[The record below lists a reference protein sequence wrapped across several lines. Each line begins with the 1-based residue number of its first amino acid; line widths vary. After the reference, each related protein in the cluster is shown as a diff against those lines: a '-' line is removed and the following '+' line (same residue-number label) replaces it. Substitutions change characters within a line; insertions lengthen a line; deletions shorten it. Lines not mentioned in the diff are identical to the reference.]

1 MVGWFVVWSL
11 GLLVSSLT
19 VLLIS
24 WRKRFCLV
32 GWMDSRLLGWLAAG
46 WVIGWMNGRLPDR
59 LASQLIGR

>member
-32 GWMDSRLLGWLAAG
+32 DWMDSRLLGWLAAG
-46 WVIGWMNGRLPDR
+46 WVIGWLDEWIM
-59 LASQLIGR
+59 IT